1 MLLQLN
7 GKKMIAEETKTGK
20 KIEPRKTPM
29 PEQLPQVRRFNFQE
43 VSLGYTPE
51 MAIQEA
57 RRCLQ
62 CKQPQCVKGCPV
74 GVPIPRFIKEIRE
87 GRFNQ
92 AIAVIKEANLLPA
105 VCGRVCPQENQCEK
119 QCLLGK
125 KFEPVAIGRL
135 ERFAAD
141 QALSNGC
148 SQVPAVA
155 KKTGRKA
162 AVIGSGPSGLACAY
176 ELARRGHEVVIH
188 EALHEPGGVLVYGI
202 PEFRLPK
209 RIVHAEIEVLKKM
222 DVEIMT
228 NSVVGKLFTLDELM
242 ERYDACFIGSGAGFP
257 KFMGIDGENL
267 NGVYSANEFL
277 TRINL
282 MRGYQFPEFDTPVK
296 RGGRVAVFGG
306 GNVAMDAA
314 RTALRIGAAEVIL
327 VYRRS
332 LSELPARREEVHHA
346 QEEGVRF
353 ELCTNPVRILGD
365 DQGQVQ
371 SVQCVRMDLC
381 ELDASG
387 RRSPKPIEGSDFT
400 IPVDVAIVALGTE
413 ANPLIAQ
420 SAKNLLVNKRMY
432 IIADEESGRTSIEGV
447 YAGGDIVT
455 GSATVISAM
464 GAGRKAAKAMH
475 EYLMQTV
482 PALQA

>member
-1 MLLQLN
+1 M
-7 GKKMIAEETKTGK
+7 KEATATPK
-20 KIEPRKTPM
+20 KIVPKKTPI
-29 PEQLPQVRRFNFQE
+29 PEQPPDVRRSNFNE

-51 MAIQEA
+51 LAIQEA
-57 RRCLQ
+57 SRCLN
-62 CKQPQCVKGCPV
+62 CKKPACVEGCPV
-74 GVPIPRFIKEIRE
+74 GVPIPRFIKAIRE
-87 GRFNQ
+87 GNFDG
-92 AIAVIKEANLLPA
+92 AIAVIKESNLLPA

-119 QCLLGK
+119 KCLLGK
-125 KFEPVAIGRL
+125 KFEPVGIGRL

-141 QALSNGC
+141 QALANGGLQEPPI
-148 SQVPAVA
+148 SLPTGKRVAV
-155 KKTGRKA
+155 
-162 AVIGSGPSGLACAY
+162 VGSGPSGLSCAY
-176 ELARRGHEVVIH
+176 ELARQGHHVCIY
-188 EALHEPGGVLVYGI
+188 EALHEAGGVLVYGI

-209 RIVHAEIEVLKKM
+209 SIVYSEIEVLKKM
-222 DVEIMT
+222 GVEIVT
-228 NSVVGKLFTLDELM
+228 NAVVGKLITIDEIM
-242 ERYDACFIGSGAGFP
+242 KEYDACFIGSGAGLP

-277 TRINL
+277 TRVNL
-282 MRGYQFPEFDTPVK
+282 MRAYRFPEFDTPVK
-296 RGGRVAVFGG
+296 HGDRVAVFGG

-332 LSELPARREEVHHA
+332 LLELPARREEVHHA
-346 QEEGVRF
+346 QEEGIQF

-365 DQGQVQ
+365 DRGQVRAIE
-371 SVQCVRMDLC
+371 CVRMDLC

-387 RRSPKPIEGSDFT
+387 RRSPKPVLGSEFE
-400 IPVDVAIVALGTE
+400 IPVTIAIVALGTG

-420 SAKNLLVNKRMY
+420 SAKNLEVSKKLY
-432 IIADEESGRTSIEGV
+432 IVADPETGRTNLEGV

-475 EYLMQTV
+475 EYL
-482 PALQA
+482 LQKKTRN